1 MCSQI
6 YSGLSEALCKRFPL
20 GVVSFFVFSAL
31 KKENARRTEW
41 QTGPWPL
48 AILQVS
54 AIAGPHF

>member
-1 MCSQI
+1 V
-6 YSGLSEALCKRFPL
+6 LFPFL
-20 GVVSFFVFSAL
+20 FSFFSAL

>member
-1 MCSQI
+1 MSQCGECPKLCV
-6 YSGLSEALCKRFPL
+6 SGFRSVLFPFL
-20 GVVSFFVFSAL
+20 FSFFSAL